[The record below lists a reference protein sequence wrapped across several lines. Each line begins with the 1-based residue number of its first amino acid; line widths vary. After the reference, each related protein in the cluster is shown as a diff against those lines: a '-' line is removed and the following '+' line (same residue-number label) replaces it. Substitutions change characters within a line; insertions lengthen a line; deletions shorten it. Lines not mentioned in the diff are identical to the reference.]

1 MDSRAKARRWVLIGV
16 IAVALVPVA
25 TLAIP
30 NPLRALAPGLFGL
43 VCENRVCVDDARRLA
58 EAQALLQ
65 RARADVTRTLGA
77 SHAQPLALF
86 CSSEECFRTFGKRRS
101 TAETFGGQAIL
112 IGPRGW
118 AAHFVRHELIHVAQ
132 YERLG
137 VIRAWRGPR
146 WINEGMAY
154 SLSEDPRRPLP
165 AELEAWRTEYEG
177 RLGGERGEALWD
189 RVEALYS
196 SGQARIEWKR

>member
-1 MDSRAKARRWVLIGV
+1 MDRRARARRVLLIGA
-16 IAVALVPVA
+16 IAVALGAVA
-25 TLAIP
+25 TFAIP
-30 NPLRALAPGLFGL
+30 SPLRALAPGLFGL

-65 RARADVTRTLGA
+65 RARADVTPKLGA
-77 SHAQPLALF
+77 PHALPLALF
-86 CSSEECFRTFGKRRS
+86 CSSEECFRIFGKRRS
-101 TAETFGGQAIL
+101 TAETFGGKTIL

-132 YERLG
+132 YEKLG
-137 VIRAWRGPR
+137 FIRAWRGPR

-165 AELEAWRTEYEG
+165 APLEAWRAQYER
-177 RLGGERGEALWD
+177 RLGGEPDAALWAK
-189 RVEALYS
+189 VEALYS
-196 SGQARIEWKR
+196 TDEARIEWKR

>member
-1 MDSRAKARRWVLIGV
+1 MLIGV

-43 VCENRVCVDDARRLA
+43 VCEDRVCVDDARRLA

-77 SHAQPLALF
+77 PHVQPLALF

-101 TAETFGGQAIL
+101 IAATFGGQAIL

-177 RLGGERGEALWD
+177 RLGAERGEALWD

>member
-1 MDSRAKARRWVLIGV
+1 MDRRARARRVLLIGA
-16 IAVALVPVA
+16 IAVALGAVA
-25 TLAIP
+25 TFAIP
-30 NPLRALAPGLFGL
+30 SPLRALAPGLFGL

-65 RARADVTRTLGA
+65 RARADVTPKLGA
-77 SHAQPLALF
+77 PHALPLALF

-101 TAETFGGQAIL
+101 TAETFGGKTIL

-132 YERLG
+132 YEKLG
-137 VIRAWRGPR
+137 FIRAWRGPR

-165 AELEAWRTEYEG
+165 APLEAWRAQYER
-177 RLGGERGEALWD
+177 RLGGERDAALWAK
-189 RVEALYS
+189 VEALYS
-196 SGQARIEWKR
+196 TDEARIEWKR